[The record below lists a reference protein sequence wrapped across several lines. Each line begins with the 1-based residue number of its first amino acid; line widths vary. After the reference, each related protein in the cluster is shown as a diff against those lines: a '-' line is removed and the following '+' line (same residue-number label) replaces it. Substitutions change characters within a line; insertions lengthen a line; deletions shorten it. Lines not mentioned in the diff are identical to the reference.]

1 MTEENHP
8 DLQNPSEPI
17 AFQTEVKQL
26 LNILIHSLYTR
37 REIFLRELISNASDA
52 LTQMRFIQ
60 QTEREYRDQDLDFE
74 IRIEVEQDER
84 ILKVTDT
91 GVGMTR
97 EEIRQNL
104 GTIAQSGARAFLEAV
119 QDQSVEAADVIGKF
133 GVGFYSV
140 FMVADWV
147 KVTSL
152 SYQPDAEPV
161 SWFATGADTF
171 QTGAAEQAH
180 RGTTI
185 EIKLKEDAEEF
196 ARESRLKQI
205 IRKHSNYVA
214 YPVYVGDEQEQVNEG
229 SAIWRESP
237 QAVEQEQY
245 QDYYQHLTL
254 DFQPPLET
262 IHFVADAP
270 LKIYALLYIPGQV
283 DQNLFNLR
291 EQDGLK
297 LYARKV
303 LIDEY
308 ATDLL
313 PQYYRFVQGVVDAED
328 LPLNVSRESVQAS
341 AVMARIQRILANQ
354 VTQKLKAMAEKD
366 PEQYEQF
373 WEQFGAFI
381 KEGVAADDVKRE
393 ELYPLLRFRSN
404 NCPEVW
410 SSLDDYLERMKPGQ
424 EKIYYIL
431 GDDPRSISRSP
442 HLDYFH
448 THGYEVLTLTE
459 PVDSFLVMGLPEYH
473 GYPLQNV
480 SASDLELPTSDAEED
495 QPQEEVE
502 AEREEGLGG
511 EELERLIEKFKQV
524 LGEQVADVRPT
535 ERLTTSLARLVDAEG
550 APGQEIQRVYRM
562 MDREFEIPK
571 KVLELNPRHPV
582 ILKLSQTVQ
591 DGELT
596 DLVINQVFDSML
608 LIEGI
613 HPDPPAM
620 IPRIQELMEY
630 ALEEDQS

>member
-1 MTEENHP
+1 MTEENYP
-8 DLQNPSEPI
+8 ELQNPSEPI

-26 LNILIHSLYTR
+26 LKILIHSLYTR

-52 LTQMRFIQ
+52 LTQMRFVQ
-60 QTEREYRDQDLDFE
+60 QTEREYRNPELDLQ
-74 IRIEVEQDER
+74 IRIQVDQER
-84 ILKVTDT
+84 KILKITDT
-91 GVGMTR
+91 GVGMTGQ
-97 EEIRQNL
+97 EISQNL

-119 QDQSVEAADVIGKF
+119 QDESVEAVDVIGKF

-147 KVTSL
+147 KVTTL
-152 SYQPDAEPV
+152 SYKPEAEPV

-171 QTGAAEQAH
+171 QTAAAEKSQ

-185 EIKLKEDAEEF
+185 EVKLKEDASEF
-196 ARESRLKQI
+196 ARESRLKEI
-205 IRKHSNYVA
+205 IKKHSNYVA
-214 YPVYVGDEQEQVNEG
+214 YPIYVGDEQEQANEQ

-237 QAVEQEQY
+237 QAVDQEEY

-270 LKIYALLYIPGQV
+270 LKIYALLFIPQNA
-283 DQNLFNLR
+283 DQKLFNLR

-354 VTQKLKAMAEKD
+354 VTQKLKAMAKKD

-373 WEQFGAFI
+373 WDQFGAFI
-381 KEGVAADDVKRE
+381 KEGVAADDANRE
-393 ELYPLLRFRSN
+393 TLYPLLRFRSN

-424 EKIYYIL
+424 DKIYYLL

-459 PVDSFLVMGLPEYH
+459 PVDSFLIMGLPEYQ
-473 GYPLQNV
+473 GYSFQNAA
-480 SASDLELPTSDAEED
+480 ASDLEFPTPEPDGDEE
-495 QPQEEVE
+495 QEEVE
-502 AEREEGLGG
+502 EDLEEVLGD
-511 EELERLIEKFKQV
+511 EDLERLIAQFKER
-524 LGEQVADVRPT
+524 LGDQIADVRT
-535 ERLTTSLARLVDAEG
+535 SERLTTSLARLVDAEG

-582 ILKLSQTVQ
+582 IVKLSQSDR

-596 DLVINQVFDSML
+596 GLVIDQIFDSML

-620 IPRIQELMEY
+620 IPGIQELMKF
-630 ALEEDQS
+630 ALEED